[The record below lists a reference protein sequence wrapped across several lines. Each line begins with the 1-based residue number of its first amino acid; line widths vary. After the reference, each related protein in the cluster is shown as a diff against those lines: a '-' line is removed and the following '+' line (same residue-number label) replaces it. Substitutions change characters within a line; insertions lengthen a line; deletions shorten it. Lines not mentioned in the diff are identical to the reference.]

1 MPIGITFIYLLKPL
15 LLMLMKKFALPFL
28 TACLLLCSSIRAQT
42 NANNIKVTL
51 QSPYF
56 EKLYANT
63 YYSLL
68 DRMGKD
74 GFLPESLTGAYEGM
88 YCRTTGALVSLF
100 LETGRLKEAELNIQC
115 VLNATTQYDMER
127 IPHVV
132 GIKDNKYTIISDEHQ
147 IDGQAHVL
155 MAWARLALKRGHTK
169 FEDDT
174 WPLVSAIMKRTCDRT
189 FFQHGRWSVETG
201 LVRNIS
207 FEHSREGRR
216 WDTWDLLTQSF
227 VGAALND
234 MAAVAAR
241 RGETKLADSWH
252 KDLGILTEG
261 IRKNLT
267 TVRDGDTTYLE
278 MRLPDSNGGV
288 PFLGMGWVTLSPI
301 AAGWEGP
308 SHEVMRN
315 TVKAMRRIML
325 KTTNGLAWMPTDSY
339 PDGTVSNEIIGKG
352 QAWEMDF
359 ARSEKDYNR
368 IKQILDLIK
377 IVNAPKPVY
386 MEGGWLEDSAHH
398 QSDKLSDQDLAAM
411 TNAVWKT
418 KDAGNGEQCAW
429 WCWAMARLRKQVGLP
444 TEPKRM

>member
-1 MPIGITFIYLLKPL
+1 
-15 LLMLMKKFALPFL
+15 
-28 TACLLLCSSIRAQT
+28 
-42 NANNIKVTL
+42 
-51 QSPYF
+51 
-56 EKLYANT
+56 
-63 YYSLL
+63 
-68 DRMGKD
+68 MGKD

-115 VLNATTQYDMER
+115 ILNATTQYDMER

-241 RGETKLADSWH
+241 RGETKLADS
-252 KDLGILTEG
+252 
-261 IRKNLT
+261 
-267 TVRDGDTTYLE
+267 
-278 MRLPDSNGGV
+278 
-288 PFLGMGWVTLSPI
+288 
-301 AAGWEGP
+301 
-308 SHEVMRN
+308 
-315 TVKAMRRIML
+315 
-325 KTTNGLAWMPTDSY
+325 
-339 PDGTVSNEIIGKG
+339 
-352 QAWEMDF
+352 
-359 ARSEKDYNR
+359 
-368 IKQILDLIK
+368 
-377 IVNAPKPVY
+377 
-386 MEGGWLEDSAHH
+386 
-398 QSDKLSDQDLAAM
+398 
-411 TNAVWKT
+411 
-418 KDAGNGEQCAW
+418 
-429 WCWAMARLRKQVGLP
+429 
-444 TEPKRM
+444 